1 MNASPAAHTTRS
13 HGHGLLGAIPDV
25 AARATGAVG
34 AVDRALAVL
43 CAFSRES
50 PSLGITEISAR
61 LGLTKSTVHRL
72 LQTLVA
78 RGMVAQDPAR
88 RSYTLG
94 YRVLAL
100 AQAVPGEATL
110 RQICRPH
117 MQWLHSVTQ
126 ETIGLYVVAG
136 DVRMCLDE
144 IESPQMLRMAA
155 GVGRCF
161 PLASGA
167 ASKALLADGPANG
180 DLWRRAVASLSDDH
194 CARLMREVDELHR
207 RGFASSTGETVAG
220 SASIAAPIRGADGAI
235 VAALSVAGPASR
247 FDTPASAR
255 HGAILLEGITR
266 ITRDLVAVSM
276 LPPVA
281 AR

>member
-1 MNASPAAHTTRS
+1 
-13 HGHGLLGAIPDV
+13 
-25 AARATGAVG
+25 
-34 AVDRALAVL
+34 VDRALAVL
-43 CAFSRES
+43 CTFSPES
-50 PSLGITEISAR
+50 PSLGITEISAH

-78 RGMVAQDPAR
+78 RGMVAHDPTQH
-88 RSYTLG
+88 SYTLG

-117 MQWLHSVTQ
+117 MQWLRSVTQ

-144 IESPQMLRMAA
+144 IESPQVLRMAA

-161 PLASGA
+161 PLAAGA
-167 ASKALLADGPANG
+167 PSKALLADGLAHG
-180 DLWRRAVASLSDDH
+180 DLWRRVAASLSDDH
-194 CARLMREVDELHR
+194 RARLLREVDELHR
-207 RGFASSTGETVAG
+207 RGFASSCGETVPG

-247 FDTPASAR
+247 FDSPTIAR
-255 HGAILLEGITR
+255 YGAALLQGTAR
-266 ITRDLVAVSM
+266 IARDLVAADM
-276 LPPVA
+276 LPPPS
-281 AR
+281 ARHTQSGPAPG

>member
-1 MNASPAAHTTRS
+1 
-13 HGHGLLGAIPDV
+13 LGALPD
-25 AARATGAVG
+25 AATSAPGAVG

-72 LQTLVA
+72 LQTLAA

-110 RQICRPH
+110 RQICLPH
-117 MQWLHSVTQ
+117 MQWLRSITQ

-144 IESPQMLRMAA
+144 IESPQVLRMAA
-155 GVGRCF
+155 GLGRCF

-167 ASKALLADGPANG
+167 PSKALLADGPASG
-180 DLWRRAVASLSDDH
+180 DLWRRAVASLPDDH
-194 CARLMREVDELHR
+194 RTQLIREVDELRR
-207 RGFASSTGETVAG
+207 RGFASSTGETVPG
-220 SASIAAPIRGADGAI
+220 SASVAAPLRGADGAI
-235 VAALSVAGPASR
+235 IAALSVAGPASR
-247 FDTPASAR
+247 FDTQAIAR
-255 HGAILLEGITR
+255 HGAILLQGIAR
-266 ITRDLVAVSM
+266 ITRDLVTAFTPAQAS
-276 LPPVA
+276 